1 MNNLLWED
9 GKNSKGDISIYTNE
23 SNEKNQKQQY
33 WKGFIAVNSYL
44 RWFFATFWPEKYDL
58 NTCMDFCG
66 VNGPNL
72 PDFENF
78 KEIAGNLQH
87 LASSQNTKWL

>member
-1 MNNLLWED
+1 
-9 GKNSKGDISIYTNE
+9 
-23 SNEKNQKQQY
+23 
-33 WKGFIAVNSYL
+33 
-44 RWFFATFWPEKYDL
+44 
-58 NTCMDFCG
+58 
-66 VNGPNL
+66 L